1 MRAMSPTEG
10 FWGRRVIFGECNIHA
25 ARSSTSVMLEMQSL
39 ERQLKF
45 RRDQIGDLIS
55 RKRELQKLMENGKL
69 QQKVKVQQ
77 SRLEEQQ
84 RELEGWRQWWI
95 EKEERNESLREATD
109 ETVQREAEEPELEET
124 DEKKPER
131 EPSGWWTRTVYK
143 PCPCKNC
150 SECGFPRDEDS
161 SKV

>member
-1 MRAMSPTEG
+1 MKAQQ
-10 FWGRRVIFGECNIHA
+10 
-25 ARSSTSVMLEMQSL
+25 ARL
-39 ERQLKF
+39 
-45 RRDQIGDLIS
+45 DG
-55 RKRELQKLMENGKL
+55 
-69 QQKVKVQQ
+69 
-77 SRLEEQQ
+77 QQ
-84 RELEGWRQWWI
+84 RELEGWRQWWS
-95 EKEERNESLREATD
+95 EKEEWKESLRETTD
-109 ETVQREAEEPELEET
+109 ETVQQEAEEPELEEN